1 MPTRKQR
8 RRQEKGRR
16 HEYEFVYVDDD
27 GNEVDPAE
35 VEDLEASQSTRSPAG
50 RNGRA
55 KPRAASAGPRIQPPS
70 WRRVGKRGAV
80 FAPLMFLTV
89 MFLDSELALWQVG
102 VQTVWLMAIF
112 LPFSYF
118 LDSFMYRRY
127 QRRTETPDPRSA
139 KR

>member
-8 RRQEKGRR
+8 RRQAKSRR
-16 HEYEFVYVDDD
+16 HEYEFVYVDEE
-27 GNEVDPAE
+27 GNEVDVDADEVKAE
-35 VEDLEASQSTRSPAG
+35 RAAS

-55 KPRAASAGPRIQPPS
+55 KPNPRTAAGVRVQAPS
-70 WRRVGKRGAV
+70 WRRVGKRGLI

-89 MFLDSELALWQVG
+89 MLTSQDATT
-102 VQTVWLMAIF
+102 VQQIAMTVWLVAIF

-118 LDSFMYRRY
+118 MDSMMYRRY
-127 QRRTETPDPRSA
+127 LKRTGAEPA

>member
-8 RRQEKGRR
+8 RRRAKDRR
-16 HEYEFVYVDDD
+16 HEYEFVFVDDE
-27 GNEVDPAE
+27 GNEVEVDPDE
-35 VEDLEASQSTRSPAG
+35 PPQPS

-55 KPRAASAGPRIQPPS
+55 RQQPARSAVRVQAPS
-70 WRRVGKRGAV
+70 WRRVGRRGLI

-89 MFLDSELALWQVG
+89 MFIDSSLELWQVA
-102 VQTVWLMAIF
+102 VQTVWLLAIF

-118 LDSFMYRRY
+118 MDSFMYRRY
-127 QRRTETPDPRSA
+127 RRRTEAPAP

>member
-8 RRQEKGRR
+8 RRQAKTRR
-16 HEYEFVYVDDD
+16 HEYEYVYVDEE
-27 GNEVDPAE
+27 GNEVEVDVDEVKAE
-35 VEDLEASQSTRSPAG
+35 RTAS

-55 KPRAASAGPRIQPPS
+55 KPNPRTGAGVRVQPPS
-70 WRRVGKRGAV
+70 WRRVGKRGLI

-89 MFLDSELALWQVG
+89 MLTSRDAST
-102 VQTVWLMAIF
+102 VQHIAMSVWLLAIF

-118 LDSFMYRRY
+118 MDSLMYRRY
-127 QRRTETPDPRSA
+127 VKRTGGEPA